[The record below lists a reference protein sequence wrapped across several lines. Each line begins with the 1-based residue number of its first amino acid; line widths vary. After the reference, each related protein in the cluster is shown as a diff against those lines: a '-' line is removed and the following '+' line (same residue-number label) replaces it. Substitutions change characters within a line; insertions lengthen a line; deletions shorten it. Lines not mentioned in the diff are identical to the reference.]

1 MVCMDSDVEAAY
13 KDVRTARRWFK
24 VAMKG
29 SLGTVEEFQ
38 EYLKLRQLFSH
49 SLECVAAL
57 DEMML
62 EKYPNMRR

>member
-1 MVCMDSDVEAAY
+1 MVCIDSDVEEAY
-13 KDVRTARRWFK
+13 KDVKTARRWFRA
-24 VAMKG
+24 AMEK

-38 EYLKLRQLFSH
+38 EYLKLRRLFSH
-49 SLECVAAL
+49 SPECVAAL

>member
-1 MVCMDSDVEAAY
+1 MVCMDSHVEAAY
-13 KDVRTARRWFK
+13 KDVKTACRWFRA
-24 VAMKG
+24 AMEK

-49 SLECVAAL
+49 SPKCIAAL

>member
-13 KDVRTARRWFK
+13 KDVKTARRWFRA
-24 VAMKG
+24 AMEK

-38 EYLKLRQLFSH
+38 EYLKLRRLFSH
-49 SLECVAAL
+49 SPECVAVL

>member
-13 KDVRTARRWFK
+13 EDVRTACRWFK
-24 VAMKG
+24 VVMKE

-38 EYLKLRQLFSH
+38 EYLNLRQLFSH
-49 SLECVAAL
+49 SPECVAAL
-57 DEMML
+57 DKMML

>member
-13 KDVRTARRWFK
+13 EDMMTARRWFRA
-24 VAMKG
+24 AMEK

-49 SLECVAAL
+49 SPECVAAL